1 MYNVHIVHVDEKSD
15 LVSQPVIGLGT
26 TIVHVQYWK
35 TIIISLV
42 MHDMIRKLSR
52 GSTDLPQHQS
62 QTYMNHSS

>member
-42 MHDMIRKLSR
+42 MHDMI
-52 GSTDLPQHQS
+52 
-62 QTYMNHSS
+62 